1 MAPIDI
7 IILALIVFSF
17 VSALIYA
24 FKRGGECGD
33 CPSHGTCTASIDG
46 KCPVSDTVI
55 TRIERGLYDMT
66 GTLGGKSC
74 GMLTVEKDDSD
85 DSNDSVDDADSGTN
99 ESRSCSDMLENR

>member
-55 TRIERGLYDMT
+55 TRIERGLYDMS

-74 GMLTVEKDDSD
+74 GMLTIEKSDSD
-85 DSNDSVDDADSGTN
+85 DSNDSVDDTDSGTN
-99 ESRSCSDMLENR
+99 ESQSCADMLGNR